1 MSALFPAPVR
11 SYTTFSDAD
20 PAPAAPAQ
28 RPSSARIPRY
38 PLRVKQQFVPRR
50 NEDFGDG
57 GAYPELH
64 IAQFPL
70 GMGKKGGNGS
80 SAKNSGGTLALQVR
94 GEDGKVAYDAIV
106 TQQHRD
112 KTKVYTK
119 FSDIVEKDGDAAALA
134 LPSRDEEV
142 ETANRTRDAL
152 QALVQGKVAS
162 SLPTNVGRQKS
173 VKETAKYIRY
183 TPNDQGGAAKQRIIR
198 MVDVAKDP
206 MEPPKFQHT
215 KAVRGPP
222 SPPVPVLHSPPR
234 KLTVADQQSWKI
246 PPCIS
251 NWKNSKGFTIALDKR
266 LAADGRGLQQVT
278 VNDNFA
284 SLSEALAIAERK
296 AREEVNMRAQVQKKL
311 AMKQKEQKENELR
324 ELASKARMERAGIR
338 ADSGDEE
345 EDRSRRRRSSSA
357 GSERRR
363 RYSDDNDDSDAEG
376 RRERDQIRRERK
388 KEREREMRMEKLGK
402 KGKLARDQDRDISEK
417 IALGQLQGGGKA
429 GGSDGMFDSRLFN
442 QSQGISSGFGQEDEY
457 NVYSKPMVDR
467 GKASVYRPKGDDG
480 AFDADKEYDE
490 LKGGHQKRFK
500 ADKQFR
506 GTEAVARGGGRDG
519 PVQFSFDN
527 VKDEDDEDANKKR
540 APEPGCEVERP
551 KPSGSPRKARS
562 PSGSPPQPRGRGRS
576 PSGSPPRS
584 RGRNRSPSGS
594 PPRSR
599 VHGRSPSG
607 SPPRSRGRNRSLSGS
622 PPRSRGRG
630 RTPSGSPPRSRG
642 RGRSRSHS
650 PPRSRGRD
658 RSPSRSPLRSR
669 GRSPSPFRSR
679 DRSAPRG
686 RKRSPSRSPSYS
698 RERGRPRPR
707 SRSPS
712 YSRGRSS
719 RRRSPSYSK
728 SRRSPSRSRSRDGR
742 KRRRSSSEDSDDDP
756 FGLDQFLTDAR
767 KGGGD
772 ERRSPDRRHR
782 R

>member
-11 SYTTFSDAD
+11 SYTTFSDAVPTSSSD
-20 PAPAAPAQ
+20 PTSSQHAPAAH
-28 RPSSARIPRY
+28 IPRY

-80 SAKNSGGTLALQVR
+80 SKNSTGTLALQVR
-94 GEDGKVAYDAIV
+94 GEDGKVSYDAIV

-112 KTKVYTK
+112 KTKVYTR
-119 FSDIVEKDGDAAALA
+119 FSDIVEKDGNAAALA
-134 LPSRDEEV
+134 LPSQDEEL

-173 VKETAKYIRY
+173 AKETAKYIRY
-183 TPNDQGGAAKQRIIR
+183 TPNDQGTSGVSKQRIIR

-338 ADSGDEE
+338 ADSDDE

-357 GSERRR
+357 G
-363 RYSDDNDDSDAEG
+363 RYSDDDSDAEG

-402 KGKLARDQDRDISEK
+402 KGKLARDEDRDISEK
-417 IALGQLQGGGKA
+417 IALGQLQGGGRA

-442 QSQGISSGFGQEDEY
+442 QSQGMSSGFGQEDEY

-467 GKASVYRPKGDDG
+467 GKASVYRPKADDG
-480 AFDADKEYDE
+480 AMDADKEYEE

-506 GTEAVARGGGRDG
+506 GTEAAAGRDG
-519 PVQFSFDN
+519 PVQFSYDN
-527 VKDEDDEDANKKR
+527 VKEEDEDADKTR
-540 APEPGCEVERP
+540 APDARRA
-551 KPSGSPRKARS
+551 PSESPARKTRS
-562 PSGSPPQPRGRGRS
+562 PSRSPPPRRGRS
-576 PSGSPPRS
+576 PSR
-584 RGRNRSPSGS
+584 
-594 PPRSR
+594 
-599 VHGRSPSG
+599 
-607 SPPRSRGRNRSLSGS
+607 
-622 PPRSRGRG
+622 
-630 RTPSGSPPRSRG
+630 
-642 RGRSRSHS
+642 S

-658 RSPSRSPLRSR
+658 RSAPRSRR
-669 GRSPSPFRSR
+669 GRSPSGSPRRSRGR

-698 RERGRPRPR
+698 RERGRPRAR

-719 RRRSPSYSK
+719 RRRSPS
-728 SRRSPSRSRSRDGR
+728 RSRSRSRDGNR
-742 KRRRSSSEDSDDDP
+742 KRRRSPSEDSDDDP

-767 KGGGD
+767 KGTD
-772 ERRSPDRRHR
+772 DRSPGRDRRR

>member
-11 SYTTFSDAD
+11 SYATFSDA
-20 PAPAAPAQ
+20 APSSTAAPTPSQ
-28 RPSSARIPRY
+28 RVPRASIPRY
-38 PLRVKQQFVPRR
+38 PLRVQQQFVPRR

-64 IAQFPL
+64 LAQFPL
-70 GMGKKGGNGS
+70 GMGKKGGNGPGS
-80 SAKNSGGTLALQVR
+80 KNSNGTLALQVR
-94 GEDGKVAYDAIV
+94 GEDGQVSYDAIV

-119 FSDIVEKDGDAAALA
+119 FSDIVEKETGKLA
-134 LPSRDEEV
+134 LPSRDEEL
-142 ETANRTRDAL
+142 ETANRTREAL
-152 QALVQGKVAS
+152 QTLVQGKVAS
-162 SLPTNVGRQKS
+162 SLPTNIGRQKDAR
-173 VKETAKYIRY
+173 ETAKYIRY
-183 TPNDQGGAAKQRIIR
+183 TPNDQGTSGAPKQRIIR
-198 MVDVAKDP
+198 MVEVAKDP

-324 ELASKARMERAGIR
+324 EMASKARMERAGIR
-338 ADSGDEE
+338 ADSDEE
-345 EDRSRRRRSSSA
+345 EERSRSRRRRSSSA
-357 GSERRR
+357 GSDRRR
-363 RYSDDNDDSDAEG
+363 HYSDDDSDAEG

-402 KGKLARDQDRDISEK
+402 KGKLARDEDRDISEK

-480 AFDADKEYDE
+480 AFDADKEYED

-506 GTEAVARGGGRDG
+506 GTEAVARGAGRDG
-519 PVQFSFDN
+519 PVQFSYDN
-527 VKDEDDEDANKKR
+527 VKDEEDEDSSKKQTSGAR
-540 APEPGCEVERP
+540 RS
-551 KPSGSPRKARS
+551 PSRSPPRKARS
-562 PSGSPPQPRGRGRS
+562 PSKSPTRSKARGRSPAGSPPRSRTGGRSPAGSPPRSRARGRSPAGSPRSRRGRSPLKSPPRSRARGRSPSDSPSRSRGRGRS
-576 PSGSPPRS
+576 PSRSPPR
-584 RGRNRSPSGS
+584 
-594 PPRSR
+594 
-599 VHGRSPSG
+599 
-607 SPPRSRGRNRSLSGS
+607 
-622 PPRSRGRG
+622 
-630 RTPSGSPPRSRG
+630 RG
-642 RGRSRSHS
+642 RGRSA
-650 PPRSRGRD
+650 
-658 RSPSRSPLRSR
+658 SPLRR
-669 GRSPSPFRSR
+669 R

-698 RERGRPRPR
+698 RERGRPRAR

-712 YSRGRSS
+712 YSRGRNS
-719 RRRSPSYSK
+719 R
-728 SRRSPSRSRSRDGR
+728 RRSPSRSRSRSRDGDR
-742 KRRRSSSEDSDDDP
+742 KRRRRSSSEDSDDDP

-767 KGGGD
+767 KETDD
-772 ERRSPDRRHR
+772 ERRSPARDRRR

>member
-11 SYTTFSDAD
+11 SYTTFSDAS
-20 PAPAAPAQ
+20 AASTSSSSSSL
-28 RPSSARIPRY
+28 PSYTTSVPKY

-70 GMGKKGGNGS
+70 GMGKKKGTT
-80 SAKNSGGTLALQVR
+80 SAGGTLALQVR
-94 GEDGKVAYDAIV
+94 GQDGAVSYDAIV

-119 FSDIVEKDGDAAALA
+119 FSDIVEKDGGAAALA
-134 LPSRDEEV
+134 LPTKDEEL
-142 ETANRTRDAL
+142 ETANRTKDAL
-152 QALVQGKVAS
+152 QKLVLGKVAS
-162 SLPTNVGRQKS
+162 SLPVNISRQKS

-183 TPNDQGGAAKQRIIR
+183 TPNEQVEGAPKQRIIR

-338 ADSGDEE
+338 ADDEE
-345 EDRSRRRRSSSA
+345 EDRGRDRRHRSSSA
-357 GSERRR
+357 HSDRRR
-363 RYSDDNDDSDAEG
+363 SYSDDEDGDSDAEG
-376 RRERDQIRRERK
+376 RRERDRIRQDRK

-402 KGKLARDQDRDISEK
+402 KGKLARDQDRDVSEK

-429 GGSDGMFDSRLFN
+429 GGSDAMFDSRLFN

-480 AFDADKEYDE
+480 AIDADKEYED
-490 LKGGHQKRFK
+490 LKGGHTKRFK

-506 GTEAVARGGGRDG
+506 GTEAVAHGGGRDG
-519 PVQFSFDN
+519 PVQFSYDT
-527 VKDEDDEDANKKR
+527 VKDEDDEKHDNSR
-540 APEPGCEVERP
+540 APE
-551 KPSGSPRKARS
+551 SGRRESR
-562 PSGSPPQPRGRGRS
+562 Q
-576 PSGSPPRS
+576 SPPRS
-584 RGRNRSPSGS
+584 PQQSKDRTRSASG
-594 PPRSR
+594 
-599 VHGRSPSG
+599 
-607 SPPRSRGRNRSLSGS
+607 
-622 PPRSRGRG
+622 
-630 RTPSGSPPRSRG
+630 
-642 RGRSRSHS
+642 S

-658 RSPSRSPLRSR
+658 RSPD
-669 GRSPSPFRSR
+669 G
-679 DRSAPRG
+679 D
-686 RKRSPSRSPSYS
+686 RKR
-698 RERGRPRPR
+698 
-707 SRSPS
+707 
-712 YSRGRSS
+712 
-719 RRRSPSYSK
+719 RRRSP
-728 SRRSPSRSRSRDGR
+728 
-742 KRRRSSSEDSDDDP
+742 SEDSDDDP

-767 KGGGD
+767 KGADGKS
-772 ERRSPDRRHR
+772 RRSPGREGRRR
-782 R
+782 

>member
-11 SYTTFSDAD
+11 SYTTFSDAT
-20 PAPAAPAQ
+20 PAPAAASTSAP
-28 RPSSARIPRY
+28 RPSSAHIPRY

-80 SAKNSGGTLALQVR
+80 SAKHSGGTLALQVR

-112 KTKVYTK
+112 KSKVYTK

-142 ETANRTRDAL
+142 ETASRTRDAL

-162 SLPTNVGRQKS
+162 SLPTNVCRQKS

-183 TPNDQGGAAKQRIIR
+183 TPNDQGTSGASKQRIIR
-198 MVDVAKDP
+198 MVEVAKDP

-357 GSERRR
+357 GSDR
-363 RYSDDNDDSDAEG
+363 RYSDDDGDSDAEG

-429 GGSDGMFDSRLFN
+429 GGSDGIFDSRLFN

-527 VKDEDDEDANKKR
+527 VKDEDDEDANKTR
-540 APEPGCEVERP
+540 APDASRDIERQ
-551 KPSGSPRKARS
+551 KPSDSPRKARS
-562 PSGSPPQPRGRGRS
+562 PSGSPPRSRGRGRS

-584 RGRNRSPSGS
+584 RGR
-594 PPRSR
+594 
-599 VHGRSPSG
+599 GRSPSG
-607 SPPRSRGRNRSLSGS
+607 SPPRSRGRGRSASRSPPRARGRGRSLSGS

-630 RTPSGSPPRSRG
+630 RSPSRSPLRSRG
-642 RGRSRSHS
+642 RGRSPPGS
-650 PPRSRGRD
+650 PP
-658 RSPSRSPLRSR
+658 RSR

-686 RKRSPSRSPSYS
+686 RKRSHSRSPSYS

-719 RRRSPSYSK
+719 RRRSPSYSR
-728 SRRSPSRSRSRDGR
+728 SRRSPSGSRSRDGDR
-742 KRRRSSSEDSDDDP
+742 KRRRRSSSEDSDDDP

-767 KGGGD
+767 KGAD
-772 ERRSPDRRHR
+772 DDHRSPGRDRRR

>member
-1 MSALFPAPVR
+1 WDSNCQSLSPSAAMSALFPAPVR
-11 SYTTFSDAD
+11 SYTTFSDT
-20 PAPAAPAQ
+20 APSSTAAPTTSQRAPTAQ
-28 RPSSARIPRY
+28 IPRY

-80 SAKNSGGTLALQVR
+80 KNNTLALQVR
-94 GEDGKVAYDAIV
+94 GEDGKVSYDAIV

-134 LPSRDEEV
+134 LPDRDEEV

-173 VKETAKYIRY
+173 AKETAKYIRY
-183 TPNDQGGAAKQRIIR
+183 TPNDQGASGASKQRIIR
-198 MVDVAKDP
+198 MVEVAKDP

-338 ADSGDEE
+338 ADSDEE
-345 EDRSRRRRSSSA
+345 DERSRRRSSSA
-357 GSERRR
+357 G
-363 RYSDDNDDSDAEG
+363 RYSDDDSDAEG

-388 KEREREMRMEKLGK
+388 KERERDMRMEKLGK
-402 KGKLARDQDRDISEK
+402 KGKLARDEDRDISEK

-442 QSQGISSGFGQEDEY
+442 QSQGMSSGFGQEDEY

-480 AFDADKEYDE
+480 AFDADKEYEE

-506 GTEAVARGGGRDG
+506 GTEAARGRDG
-519 PVQFSFDN
+519 PVQFSYDN
-527 VKDEDDEDANKKR
+527 VKDEDEDANKTR
-540 APEPGCEVERP
+540 APDVRRS
-551 KPSGSPRKARS
+551 PSASPRKTRS
-562 PSGSPPQPRGRGRS
+562 PSRSPVRGRGRS

-584 RGRNRSPSGS
+584 RGRDRSASRSRRVRSPSGS
-594 PPRSR
+594 PVRA
-599 VHGRSPSG
+599 
-607 SPPRSRGRNRSLSGS
+607 
-622 PPRSRGRG
+622 RGRG
-630 RTPSGSPPRSRG
+630 
-642 RGRSRSHS
+642 
-650 PPRSRGRD
+650 
-658 RSPSRSPLRSR
+658 
-669 GRSPSPFRSR
+669 
-679 DRSAPRG
+679 RSAPRG
-686 RKRSPSRSPSYS
+686 RKRSPSRSPSYA
-698 RERGRPRPR
+698 RERGRPRAR

-712 YSRGRSS
+712 HSRGRS
-719 RRRSPSYSK
+719 RRRSPSYSR
-728 SRRSPSRSRSRDGR
+728 SRRSPSRSRSRSKDGNR
-742 KRRRSSSEDSDDDP
+742 KRRRSPSEDSDDDP

-767 KGGGD
+767 KGAD
-772 ERRSPDRRHR
+772 DRRRSPGRDRRRH
-782 R
+782 

>member
-11 SYTTFSDAD
+11 SYTTFSDA
-20 PAPAAPAQ
+20 APAATPA
-28 RPSSARIPRY
+28 PTVFPT
-38 PLRVKQQFVPRR
+38 L
-50 NEDFGDG
+50 GDG

-80 SAKNSGGTLALQVR
+80 SKNNSGTLALQVR
-94 GEDGKVAYDAIV
+94 GKDGKVSYDAIV

-112 KTKVYTK
+112 KTKVYTN
-119 FSDIVEKDGDAAALA
+119 SVT
-134 LPSRDEEV
+134 SRDEEV

-152 QALVQGKVAS
+152 QVLVHGKVAS

-173 VKETAKYIRY
+173 AKETAKYIRY
-183 TPNDQGGAAKQRIIR
+183 TPNDQGTSGAAKQRIIR
-198 MVDVAKDP
+198 MVEVAKDP

-324 ELASKARMERAGIR
+324 ELASKAP
-338 ADSGDEE
+338 DSDDE

-357 GSERRR
+357 G
-363 RYSDDNDDSDAEG
+363 RYSDDESDTEG
-376 RRERDQIRRERK
+376 QRERDQIRRERK
-388 KEREREMRMEKLGK
+388 KEREREMRMEKMGK
-402 KGKLARDQDRDISEK
+402 KGKLARDEDRDISEK
-417 IALGQLQGGGKA
+417 IALGQLQGGGRA

-442 QSQGISSGFGQEDEY
+442 QSQGMSSGFGQEDEY

-506 GTEAVARGGGRDG
+506 GTEAVTRGGGRDG
-519 PVQFSFDN
+519 PVQFSYDN
-527 VKDEDDEDANKKR
+527 VKDEDGEDANKSHAADAR
-540 APEPGCEVERP
+540 RSPLRSP
-551 KPSGSPRKARS
+551 PRKTRSPSRSPLRRGRS
-562 PSGSPPQPRGRGRS
+562 PSGSPPRSRSPRSRRGRS

-584 RGRNRSPSGS
+584 RGR
-594 PPRSR
+594 
-599 VHGRSPSG
+599 
-607 SPPRSRGRNRSLSGS
+607 
-622 PPRSRGRG
+622 
-630 RTPSGSPPRSRG
+630 
-642 RGRSRSHS
+642 
-650 PPRSRGRD
+650 
-658 RSPSRSPLRSR
+658 
-669 GRSPSPFRSR
+669 
-679 DRSAPRG
+679 DRSALRG
-686 RKRSPSRSPSYS
+686 RKRSPSRSASYS
-698 RERGRPRPR
+698 RECGRPRAR
-707 SRSPS
+707 SRS
-712 YSRGRSS
+712 YSRGRGS
-719 RRRSPSYSK
+719 RRRSPSYSR
-728 SRRSPSRSRSRDGR
+728 SRRSPSRSRSRDGNR
-742 KRRRSSSEDSDDDP
+742 KRRRSPSEDSEDDP

-767 KGGGD
+767 KGTD
-772 ERRSPDRRHR
+772 DKRRSPGRDRRR

>member
-1 MSALFPAPVR
+1 MCPTPPTWSTPGAASCLPAIQKDERPLPGARALR
-11 SYTTFSDAD
+11 
-20 PAPAAPAQ
+20 
-28 RPSSARIPRY
+28 
-38 PLRVKQQFVPRR
+38 QFVPRR
-50 NEDFGDG
+50 AADFGDG

-64 IAQFPL
+64 VAQFPL

-80 SAKNSGGTLALQVR
+80 AAKNSTLALQVR
-94 GEDGKVAYDAIV
+94 GDDGSVSYDAIV

-119 FSDIVEKDGDAAALA
+119 FRDVVEKEADAAALA
-134 LPSRDEEV
+134 LPSKDEEAD
-142 ETANRTRDAL
+142 TAARTREAL

-162 SLPTNVGRQKS
+162 SLPTNVARQKTA
-173 VKETAKYIRY
+173 KETAKYIRY
-183 TPNDQGGAAKQRIIR
+183 TPNDQGTSGPPKQRIIR
-198 MVDVAKDP
+198 MVEVAKDP

-338 ADSGDEE
+338 ADSDDDDE
-345 EDRSRRRRSSSA
+345 DRSRSRRRRSSSA
-357 GSERRR
+357 HSDRRR
-363 RYSDDNDDSDAEG
+363 RYSNDEDDDSDAEG
-376 RRERDQIRRERK
+376 RRERDRIRRERK

-417 IALGQLQGGGKA
+417 IALGQLQGGGRA

-442 QSQGISSGFGQEDEY
+442 QSQGISSGFGEEDEY

-480 AFDADKEYDE
+480 AFDADKEYEE
-490 LKGGHQKRFK
+490 LKGGHSKRFK

-506 GTEAVARGGGRDG
+506 GTEAVARGGARDG
-519 PVQFSFDN
+519 PVQFSYDN
-527 VKDEDDEDANKKR
+527 VKDEDDEDTNKAR
-540 APEPGCEVERP
+540 VPEARRDDER
-551 KPSGSPRKARS
+551 RS
-562 PSGSPPQPRGRGRS
+562 PSKSPPRSRAKARS

-584 RGRNRSPSGS
+584 RGHHRAHEDVAVLRHHSGVGTALHHVDES
-594 PPRSR
+594 GHHRARLPTHVSAVVHVPDHVHHPIREAEVVGGAHRPTRDLGDLRRAHVLAAGMATVSVADDR
-599 VHGRSPSG
+599 VVMTATTI
-607 SPPRSRGRNRSLSGS
+607 L
-622 PPRSRGRG
+622 
-630 RTPSGSPPRSRG
+630 
-642 RGRSRSHS
+642 
-650 PPRSRGRD
+650 
-658 RSPSRSPLRSR
+658 L
-669 GRSPSPFRSR
+669 
-679 DRSAPRG
+679 
-686 RKRSPSRSPSYS
+686 
-698 RERGRPRPR
+698 
-707 SRSPS
+707 
-712 YSRGRSS
+712 
-719 RRRSPSYSK
+719 
-728 SRRSPSRSRSRDGR
+728 
-742 KRRRSSSEDSDDDP
+742 DSIS
-756 FGLDQFLTDAR
+756 F
-767 KGGGD
+767 
-772 ERRSPDRRHR
+772 
-782 R
+782 

>member
-11 SYTTFSDAD
+11 SYTTFSDA
-20 PAPAAPAQ
+20 APAATPAPTSSQ
-28 RPSSARIPRY
+28 RAPAAQIPRY

-80 SAKNSGGTLALQVR
+80 SKNNSGTLALQVR
-94 GEDGKVAYDAIV
+94 GEDGKVSYDAIV

-119 FSDIVEKDGDAAALA
+119 FSDIVEKDGDAAAFA

-152 QALVQGKVAS
+152 QVLVQGKVAS

-173 VKETAKYIRY
+173 AKETAKYIRY
-183 TPNDQGGAAKQRIIR
+183 TPNDQGTSGAAKQRIIR
-198 MVDVAKDP
+198 MVEVAKDP

-338 ADSGDEE
+338 ADSDDE
-345 EDRSRRRRSSSA
+345 EDRSRRRRSSSS
-357 GSERRR
+357 G
-363 RYSDDNDDSDAEG
+363 RYSDDESDTEG
-376 RRERDQIRRERK
+376 QRERDQIRRERK
-388 KEREREMRMEKLGK
+388 KEREREMRMEKMGK
-402 KGKLARDQDRDISEK
+402 KGKLARDEDRDISEK
-417 IALGQLQGGGKA
+417 IALGQLQGGGRA

-442 QSQGISSGFGQEDEY
+442 QSQGMSSGFGQEDEY

-506 GTEAVARGGGRDG
+506 GTEAVTRGGGRDG
-519 PVQFSFDN
+519 PVQFSYDN
-527 VKDEDDEDANKKR
+527 VKDEDGEDANKSHAADAR
-540 APEPGCEVERP
+540 RSPL
-551 KPSGSPRKARS
+551 GSPPRKTRSPSRSPLRRGRS
-562 PSGSPPQPRGRGRS
+562 PSGSPPRSRSPRSRRGRS

-584 RGRNRSPSGS
+584 RGR
-594 PPRSR
+594 
-599 VHGRSPSG
+599 
-607 SPPRSRGRNRSLSGS
+607 
-622 PPRSRGRG
+622 
-630 RTPSGSPPRSRG
+630 
-642 RGRSRSHS
+642 
-650 PPRSRGRD
+650 
-658 RSPSRSPLRSR
+658 
-669 GRSPSPFRSR
+669 
-679 DRSAPRG
+679 DRSALRG
-686 RKRSPSRSPSYS
+686 RKRSPSRSASYS
-698 RERGRPRPR
+698 RERGRPRAR
-707 SRSPS
+707 SRS
-712 YSRGRSS
+712 YSRGRGS
-719 RRRSPSYSK
+719 RRRSPSYSR
-728 SRRSPSRSRSRDGR
+728 SRRSPSRSRSRDGNR
-742 KRRRSSSEDSDDDP
+742 KRRRSPSEDSEDDP

-767 KGGGD
+767 KGTD
-772 ERRSPDRRHR
+772 DKRRSPGRDRRR

>member
-28 RPSSARIPRY
+28 RPSSTRIPRY

-345 EDRSRRRRSSSA
+345 EDRSRRRR
-357 GSERRR
+357 
-363 RYSDDNDDSDAEG
+363 
-376 RRERDQIRRERK
+376 ERDQIRRERK

-519 PVQFSFDN
+519 PV
-527 VKDEDDEDANKKR
+527 
-540 APEPGCEVERP
+540 
-551 KPSGSPRKARS
+551 
-562 PSGSPPQPRGRGRS
+562 
-576 PSGSPPRS
+576 
-584 RGRNRSPSGS
+584 
-594 PPRSR
+594 
-599 VHGRSPSG
+599 H
-607 SPPRSRGRNRSLSGS
+607 
-622 PPRSRGRG
+622 
-630 RTPSGSPPRSRG
+630 
-642 RGRSRSHS
+642 
-650 PPRSRGRD
+650 
-658 RSPSRSPLRSR
+658 
-669 GRSPSPFRSR
+669 
-679 DRSAPRG
+679 
-686 RKRSPSRSPSYS
+686 
-698 RERGRPRPR
+698 
-707 SRSPS
+707 
-712 YSRGRSS
+712 
-719 RRRSPSYSK
+719 
-728 SRRSPSRSRSRDGR
+728 
-742 KRRRSSSEDSDDDP
+742 EDSDDDP

>member
-11 SYTTFSDAD
+11 SYTTFSDA
-20 PAPAAPAQ
+20 APASSSSAASSK
-28 RPSSARIPRY
+28 PSSSTIIPRY
-38 PLRVKQQFVPRR
+38 PLRVKKQFVPRR

-57 GAYPELH
+57 GAFPELH
-64 IAQFPL
+64 VAQFPL
-70 GMGKKGGNGS
+70 GMGKKGSNGS
-80 SAKNSGGTLALQVR
+80 SSKNSSGTLALQVR
-94 GEDGKVAYDAIV
+94 GDDGHVSYDAIV

-112 KTKVYTK
+112 KSKVYTR
-119 FSDIVEKDGDAAALA
+119 FSDVVEKDADAAALA
-134 LPSRDEEV
+134 LPGRDEEE
-142 ETANRTRDAL
+142 ETASRTREAL

-173 VKETAKYIRY
+173 AKETAKYVRY
-183 TPNDQGGAAKQRIIR
+183 TPNEQGAKQRIIR

-338 ADSGDEE
+338 ADSDEE
-345 EDRSRRRRSSSA
+345 EDRSRSRRRRSSSA
-357 GSERRR
+357 HSDRRR
-363 RYSDDNDDSDAEG
+363 RYSDEEDEDSDAEG
-376 RRERDQIRRERK
+376 RRERDRIRRERK

-402 KGKLARDQDRDISEK
+402 KGKLARDEDRDISEK
-417 IALGQLQGGGKA
+417 IALGQLQGGGRA

-480 AFDADKEYDE
+480 TFDADKEYEE
-490 LKGGHQKRFK
+490 LKGGHSKRFK

-506 GTEAVARGGGRDG
+506 GTEAVARGGARDG
-519 PVQFSFDN
+519 PVQFSYDN
-527 VKDEDDEDANKKR
+527 VKDEDDEDANR
-540 APEPGCEVERP
+540 THTFAVTLASTSWSLAVWFPF
-551 KPSGSPRKARS
+551 
-562 PSGSPPQPRGRGRS
+562 
-576 PSGSPPRS
+576 
-584 RGRNRSPSGS
+584 
-594 PPRSR
+594 
-599 VHGRSPSG
+599 
-607 SPPRSRGRNRSLSGS
+607 SLSGPWPLS
-622 PPRSRGRG
+622 VEFAAALKSSWSLTIGFSTALERSRTLPVRITPTFSST
-630 RTPSGSPPRSRG
+630 RTFSITVPWSGSLG
-642 RGRSRSHS
+642 
-650 PPRSRGRD
+650 
-658 RSPSRSPLRSR
+658 
-669 GRSPSPFRSR
+669 
-679 DRSAPRG
+679 A
-686 RKRSPSRSPSYS
+686 
-698 RERGRPRPR
+698 
-707 SRSPS
+707 
-712 YSRGRSS
+712 
-719 RRRSPSYSK
+719 
-728 SRRSPSRSRSRDGR
+728 
-742 KRRRSSSEDSDDDP
+742 
-756 FGLDQFLTDAR
+756 AR
-767 KGGGD
+767 T
-772 ERRSPDRRHR
+772 
-782 R
+782 

>member
-11 SYTTFSDAD
+11 AYTTFSDAA
-20 PAPAAPAQ
+20 PSPASASASSQRAPAAQ
-28 RPSSARIPRY
+28 IPRY

-57 GAYPELH
+57 GAFPELH
-64 IAQFPL
+64 VAQFPL

-80 SAKNSGGTLALQVR
+80 HAKNSSGTLALQVR
-94 GEDGKVAYDAIV
+94 GEDGSVSYDAIV

-119 FSDIVEKDGDAAALA
+119 FRDIVEKDGDPAALA
-134 LPSRDEEV
+134 LPNRDEEV
-142 ETANRTRDAL
+142 ETATRTREAL

-173 VKETAKYIRY
+173 AKETAKYIRY
-183 TPNDQGGAAKQRIIR
+183 TPNDQGTSGAPKQRIIR
-198 MVDVAKDP
+198 MVEVAKDP

-215 KAVRGPP
+215 KAVHGPP

-345 EDRSRRRRSSSA
+345 DDRRRRRSSSA
-357 GSERRR
+357 DSGRRR
-363 RYSDDNDDSDAEG
+363 RDSDDEGGDSDAEG
-376 RRERDQIRRERK
+376 RRERDRIRHERK

-402 KGKLARDQDRDISEK
+402 KGKLARDEDRDVSEK
-417 IALGQLQGGGKA
+417 IALGQLQGGGRA
-429 GGSDGMFDSRLFN
+429 GGSDGLFDSRLFN
-442 QSQGISSGFGQEDEY
+442 QSQGISAGFGQEDEY

-467 GKASVYRPKGDDG
+467 GNASVYRPKGDDG
-480 AFDADKEYDE
+480 AIDADKDYEE

-506 GTEAVARGGGRDG
+506 GTEAVAGRDG
-519 PVQFSFDN
+519 PVQFSYDN
-527 VKDEDDEDANKKR
+527 AKDEDNEDANKSR
-540 APEPGCEVERP
+540 APDTRRGDGHRP
-551 KPSGSPRKARS
+551 PSGSSPRKARS
-562 PSGSPPQPRGRGRS
+562 PSVSPPRGRSPSASPPRSRGRGRS
-576 PSGSPPRS
+576 PSGSP
-584 RGRNRSPSGS
+584 
-594 PPRSR
+594 
-599 VHGRSPSG
+599 
-607 SPPRSRGRNRSLSGS
+607 L
-622 PPRSRGRG
+622 RSRGRG
-630 RTPSGSPPRSRG
+630 RSRSGSPPRSRG
-642 RGRSRSHS
+642 RGRS
-650 PPRSRGRD
+650 
-658 RSPSRSPLRSR
+658 
-669 GRSPSPFRSR
+669 PSPFHGP
-679 DRSAPRG
+679 DRSGPRG

-698 RERGRPRPR
+698 RERGRPRAR

-719 RRRSPSYSK
+719 RRRSPSYSR
-728 SRRSPSRSRSRDGR
+728 SRRPGSRSRSRSRDGDR
-742 KRRRSSSEDSDDDP
+742 KRRRRSRSEDSEDDP

-767 KGGGD
+767 KGAD
-772 ERRSPDRRHR
+772 DKRRSPARDRRR

>member
-11 SYTTFSDAD
+11 SYTTFSDA
-20 PAPAAPAQ
+20 APASSAPA
-28 RPSSARIPRY
+28 SSQLASTSHIPRY
-38 PLRVKQQFVPRR
+38 PLRVTQQFVPRR

-57 GAYPELH
+57 GAYPELPV
-64 IAQFPL
+64 AQFPL

-80 SAKNSGGTLALQVR
+80 SSKNNGGGTLALQVR
-94 GEDGKVAYDAIV
+94 GEDGKVSYDAIV

-119 FSDIVEKDGDAAALA
+119 FSDIVEKDGDAKALA
-134 LPSRDEEV
+134 LPSRDEEL
-142 ETANRTRDAL
+142 EAATRTREAL
-152 QALVQGKVAS
+152 QLLVQGKVAS
-162 SLPTNVGRQKS
+162 ALPTNVTRQKS
-173 VKETAKYIRY
+173 AQETAKYVRY
-183 TPNDQGGAAKQRIIR
+183 TPNEPGARQRVIR

-311 AMKQKEQKENELR
+311 AMKQKETKENELR

-338 ADSGDEE
+338 EDD
-345 EDRSRRRRSSSA
+345 EDRNSRRRRSASA
-357 GSERRR
+357 QSDRGR
-363 RYSDDNDDSDAEG
+363 RYSDEEDEDSDAEG
-376 RRERDQIRRERK
+376 RRERDRIRRERK

-402 KGKLARDQDRDISEK
+402 KGKLARDEDRDVSEK
-417 IALGQLQGGGKA
+417 IALGQLQGGGRA

-480 AFDADKEYDE
+480 AFDAEKEYEE
-490 LKGGHQKRFK
+490 LKGGHSKRFK

-519 PVQFSFDN
+519 PVQFSADN
-527 VKDEDDEDANKKR
+527 VKDEDDEDANKAR
-540 APEPGCEVERP
+540 APDSRRDDARRS
-551 KPSGSPRKARS
+551 PSASPPQAREKIRSPQRSPPRRGRS
-562 PSGSPPQPRGRGRS
+562 PSGSPPRSRGRGRSPSNSPPRSRGRGRS

-584 RGRNRSPSGS
+584 RAR
-594 PPRSR
+594 
-599 VHGRSPSG
+599 GRSPSG
-607 SPPRSRGRNRSLSGS
+607 SPLRSRA
-622 PPRSRGRG
+622 
-630 RTPSGSPPRSRG
+630 
-642 RGRSRSHS
+642 
-650 PPRSRGRD
+650 
-658 RSPSRSPLRSR
+658 R
-669 GRSPSPFRSR
+669 GRSPSPFRGR

-698 RERGRPRPR
+698 RERGRPRAR

-719 RRRSPSYSK
+719 RRRSPSYSR
-728 SRRSPSRSRSRDGR
+728 SRRSPSRSRSRSRGADR
-742 KRRRSSSEDSDDDP
+742 KRRRRSPSEDSEDDP

-767 KGGGD
+767 K
-772 ERRSPDRRHR
+772 EREASVDPHWQVNPVNLQDGYSRFKEKI
-782 R
+782 